1 MNILEKSVQIHT
13 LAYRPRNLVNS
24 HLKIL
29 KKRKKEDKSNMI
41 YNNNK
46 GKLQDAMGCEY
57 VGFESIKTMGSTLE
71 ESLETK
77 HRFHNEIKEAMDLV
91 MK

>member
-1 MNILEKSVQIHT
+1 
-13 LAYRPRNLVNS
+13 
-24 HLKIL
+24 
-29 KKRKKEDKSNMI
+29 MI
-41 YNNNK
+41 YNNNE

-71 ESLETK
+71 ESLEVK